1 MTKKPPK
8 YLRAETRKWWLSVTE
23 DYDLELHHLRL
34 LSMAAETWDEYC
46 AAREAIKK
54 HGMTYADRF
63 GQPKSR
69 PEIAIERD
77 CRIGFARLIREL
89 GLDLGE
95 PDEVRPPRIVGV
107 A

>member
-1 MTKKPPK
+1 MTKNSPK
-8 YLRAETRKWWLSVTE
+8 HLRAETRKWWLSVIA
-23 DYDLELHHLRL
+23 DYELEPHHTRL
-34 LSMAAETWDEYC
+34 LSMAAETWDEYV
-46 AAREAIKK
+46 AAREAVKK
-54 HGMTYADRF
+54 HGMVYADRF
-63 GQPKSR
+63 GQPKAR

-77 CRIGFARLIREL
+77 CRVGFARLIREL

>member
-8 YLRAETRKWWLSVTE
+8 HLRAETRKWWLSVTE